1 MPKSSMRSYIRSVNN
16 IVVLSIFV
24 AGMYCLYRYI
34 KALET
39 DIAKIREDMN
49 GNQTICARPVP
60 QNDGAVF
67 VAAKKLEEANEIWGE
82 DEDDDESIHSAEL
95 ANMLRAVL
103 SDASEEKA
111 NEPAY
116 NVSIEEDTTMGSSSF
131 VKEDTTSSAFVKED
145 TTMGSSA
152 VVKEDTTMGSSSFVK
167 EDTTSSAV
175 EEDTTSSAVEED
187 TTSSAVVKE
196 DTTSSAVDEDTT
208 SSAVVKEDTTV
219 EKLDTQEDPLPPLE
233 THEVKAL
240 LAKKTNDELRTLLKE
255 RGSTNLKGNKAELIQ
270 RLLSE

>member
-187 TTSSAVVKE
+187 TT
-196 DTTSSAVDEDTT
+196 
-208 SSAVVKEDTTV
+208 V

>member
-1 MPKSSMRSYIRSVNN
+1 MRSYIRSVNN

-116 NVSIEEDTTMGSSSF
+116 NVSIEEDTTMGSSF

-175 EEDTTSSAVEED
+175 EEDTTSSAVVKED

-196 DTTSSAVDEDTT
+196 DTTMGSSAVVKEDTT

>member
-1 MPKSSMRSYIRSVNN
+1 
-16 IVVLSIFV
+16 
-24 AGMYCLYRYI
+24 MYCLYRYI

-145 TTMGSSA
+145 TTMGSSSF
-152 VVKEDTTMGSSSFVK
+152 VKEDTTMG
-167 EDTTSSAV
+167 
-175 EEDTTSSAVEED
+175 
-187 TTSSAVVKE
+187 SSAVVKE

>member
-145 TTMGSSA
+145 TTSSA
-152 VVKEDTTMGSSSFVK
+152 VVK
-167 EDTTSSAV
+167 
-175 EEDTTSSAVEED
+175 ED

-196 DTTSSAVDEDTT
+196 DTTSSAVVKEDTTMGSSAVVKEDTTMGSSAVVKEDTT

>member
-152 VVKEDTTMGSSSFVK
+152 VVKEDTT
-167 EDTTSSAV
+167 
-175 EEDTTSSAVEED
+175 
-187 TTSSAVVKE
+187 
-196 DTTSSAVDEDTT
+196 SSAVDEDTT

>member
-1 MPKSSMRSYIRSVNN
+1 MRSYIRSVNN

-131 VKEDTTSSAFVKED
+131 VKEDTTSS
-145 TTMGSSA
+145 
-152 VVKEDTTMGSSSFVK
+152 SFVK

-175 EEDTTSSAVEED
+175 
-187 TTSSAVVKE
+187 VK
-196 DTTSSAVDEDTT
+196 EDTT

>member
-116 NVSIEEDTTMGSSSF
+116 NVSIEEDTTMGSSS
-131 VKEDTTSSAFVKED
+131 
-145 TTMGSSA
+145 
-152 VVKEDTTMGSSSFVK
+152 
-167 EDTTSSAV
+167 V
-175 EEDTTSSAVEED
+175 E
-187 TTSSAVVKE
+187 
-196 DTTSSAVDEDTT
+196 
-208 SSAVVKEDTTV
+208 EDTTV

>member
-16 IVVLSIFV
+16 IIVLSIFV

-49 GNQTICARPVP
+49 GNQTICARLVP

-82 DEDDDESIHSAEL
+82 DEDDDESIHSVEL

-131 VKEDTTSSAFVKED
+131 VKEDTTSSA
-145 TTMGSSA
+145 
-152 VVKEDTTMGSSSFVK
+152 
-167 EDTTSSAV
+167 V

-187 TTSSAVVKE
+187 TTSSAVE
-196 DTTSSAVDEDTT
+196 
-208 SSAVVKEDTTV
+208 EDTTV

>member
-1 MPKSSMRSYIRSVNN
+1 
-16 IVVLSIFV
+16 
-24 AGMYCLYRYI
+24 MYCLYRYI

-152 VVKEDTTMGSSSFVK
+152 VVKEDTT
-167 EDTTSSAV
+167 
-175 EEDTTSSAVEED
+175 
-187 TTSSAVVKE
+187 
-196 DTTSSAVDEDTT
+196 SSAVDEDTT

>member
-1 MPKSSMRSYIRSVNN
+1 
-16 IVVLSIFV
+16 
-24 AGMYCLYRYI
+24 MYCLYRYI

-116 NVSIEEDTTMGSSSF
+116 NVSIEEDTT
-131 VKEDTTSSAFVKED
+131 
-145 TTMGSSA
+145 
-152 VVKEDTTMGSSSFVK
+152 SSSFVK

-175 EEDTTSSAVEED
+175 EEDTTMGSSSFVEED
-187 TTSSAVVKE
+187 TTSSAVE
-196 DTTSSAVDEDTT
+196 EG
-208 SSAVVKEDTTV
+208 TTV

-240 LAKKTNDELRTLLKE
+240 LAKKTNDELRTILKE

>member
-1 MPKSSMRSYIRSVNN
+1 VNN

-116 NVSIEEDTTMGSSSF
+116 NVSIEEDTTSSSF
-131 VKEDTTSSAFVKED
+131 VKEDTTSSAVEED
-145 TTMGSSA
+145 TTMGSSSF
-152 VVKEDTTMGSSSFVK
+152 VKEDTTMGSSSFVK

-175 EEDTTSSAVEED
+175 EEDTTMGSSSFVEED
-187 TTSSAVVKE
+187 TTSSSFVEE
-196 DTTSSAVDEDTT
+196 DMTSSAVE
-208 SSAVVKEDTTV
+208 EGTTV

-240 LAKKTNDELRTLLKE
+240 LAKKTNDELRTILKE

>member
-1 MPKSSMRSYIRSVNN
+1 
-16 IVVLSIFV
+16 
-24 AGMYCLYRYI
+24 MYCLYRYI

-131 VKEDTTSSAFVKED
+131 VKEDTTSSA
-145 TTMGSSA
+145 
-152 VVKEDTTMGSSSFVK
+152 
-167 EDTTSSAV
+167 
-175 EEDTTSSAVEED
+175 VEED
-187 TTSSAVVKE
+187 TTSSAVVK
-196 DTTSSAVDEDTT
+196 EDTT

>member
-1 MPKSSMRSYIRSVNN
+1 
-16 IVVLSIFV
+16 
-24 AGMYCLYRYI
+24 MYCLYRYI

-49 GNQTICARPVP
+49 GNQTICTRPVP

-67 VAAKKLEEANEIWGE
+67 VLTPNLEEANEIWGE

-131 VKEDTTSSAFVKED
+131 VKEDTT
-145 TTMGSSA
+145 
-152 VVKEDTTMGSSSFVK
+152 MGSSSFVK
-167 EDTTSSAV
+167 EDTTV
-175 EEDTTSSAVEED
+175 EDTTVEDTTSS
-187 TTSSAVVKE
+187 SF
-196 DTTSSAVDEDTT
+196 
-208 SSAVVKEDTTV
+208 VKEDTTV

>member
-1 MPKSSMRSYIRSVNN
+1 
-16 IVVLSIFV
+16 
-24 AGMYCLYRYI
+24 MYCLYRYI

-49 GNQTICARPVP
+49 GNQTICTRPVP

-67 VAAKKLEEANEIWGE
+67 VLTPNLEEANEIWGE

-131 VKEDTTSSAFVKED
+131 VKEDTT
-145 TTMGSSA
+145 MGSSSF
-152 VVKEDTTMGSSSFVK
+152 VKEDTTMGSSSFVK
-167 EDTTSSAV
+167 EDTTV
-175 EEDTTSSAVEED
+175 EDTTVEDTTSS
-187 TTSSAVVKE
+187 SF
-196 DTTSSAVDEDTT
+196 
-208 SSAVVKEDTTV
+208 VKEDTTV

>member
-1 MPKSSMRSYIRSVNN
+1 MRSYIRSVNN

-116 NVSIEEDTTMGSSSF
+116 NVSIEEDTT
-131 VKEDTTSSAFVKED
+131 
-145 TTMGSSA
+145 
-152 VVKEDTTMGSSSFVK
+152 SSSFVK

-175 EEDTTSSAVEED
+175 EEDTTMGSSSFVEEDTTSSSFVEED
-187 TTSSAVVKE
+187 TTSSAVE
-196 DTTSSAVDEDTT
+196 EG
-208 SSAVVKEDTTV
+208 TTV
-219 EKLDTQEDPLPPLE
+219 EKLETQEDPLPPLE

-240 LAKKTNDELRTLLKE
+240 LAKKTNDELRTILKE

>member
-145 TTMGSSA
+145 TTSSA
-152 VVKEDTTMGSSSFVK
+152 FVKEDTTSSAFVKEDTTMGSSSFVK
-167 EDTTSSAV
+167 EDTTMG
-175 EEDTTSSAVEED
+175 
-187 TTSSAVVKE
+187 SSAVVKE